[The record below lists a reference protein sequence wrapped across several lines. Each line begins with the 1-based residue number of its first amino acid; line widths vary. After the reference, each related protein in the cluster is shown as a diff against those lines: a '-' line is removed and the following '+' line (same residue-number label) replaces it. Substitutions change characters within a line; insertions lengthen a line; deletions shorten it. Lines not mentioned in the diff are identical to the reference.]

1 MSFFKLQLVALTA
14 AFLFLGCAAQPK
26 KLSTEKR
33 YDVAIA
39 SIDSADDQP
48 QKKGSNDDVNQLL
61 NTATYSRFRPNNSL
75 IQSSQSFLIVDS
87 QLAEWEKT
95 TAEKLNGTLLE
106 FMAYTFGGVGK
117 KSAYELRPYE
127 STMLGFNLSLNHA
140 ISGRFDLAGVEA
152 RKIVQREQFIEALN
166 ERIYEAVKE
175 QEKFKPDDPNLA
187 PDARVVSKIE
197 LIDDYPIEIFKS
209 KKQKT
214 LKNSYQSAAATY
226 LSGYVFEAEGDLS
239 LALPAYKKGMQLS
252 PDSAL
257 FKNGIANLGPGKKLS
272 KAENTSDVL
281 FIFELGL
288 APTLD
293 AKKYRYSVPTKIGIR
308 YSPIL
313 LPTIANPND
322 VPVKLGK
329 IYLDGNEL
337 NPEQMSDIGQMVR
350 QDLKDSMPKY
360 VAMATTKALLEISSQ
375 VSLAQFTKIIRQKD
389 SGLTQLL
396 GSAVIAGIYSGG
408 EIDSRVWDTLP
419 EFIYMVRMPLGYGKH
434 SISFSPRS
442 RNGVI
447 DVVIDK
453 PYQIINIRSLDGS
466 NYLAGGRNQLDWDTY
481 YEKIMLNIS
490 KTQR

>member
-1 MSFFKLQLVALTA
+1 MSFPRLQLVALTA
-14 AFLFLGCAAQPK
+14 AFLFLGCASQPK
-26 KLSTEKR
+26 KPSTDKR

-39 SIDSADDQP
+39 SIESVDVQP
-48 QKKGSNDDVNQLL
+48 QKKAADEDVNQLL
-61 NTATYSRFRPNNSL
+61 NTATYTRFRQNNSV

-95 TAEKLNGTLLE
+95 TSEKLNGTLLE

-117 KSAYELRPYE
+117 KSAYELKPYE

-209 KKQKT
+209 KKQQA

-226 LSGYVFEAEGDLS
+226 LSGYIFEAEDDFS
-239 LALPAYKKGMQLS
+239 LALPAYKKGIQLS
-252 PDSAL
+252 PDSTL
-257 FKNGIANLGPGKKLS
+257 FKNGIANLGTRKKTS

-281 FIFELGL
+281 FVFELGL

-322 VPVKLGK
+322 VPAKIGK

-337 NPEQMSDIGQMVR
+337 NPELMGDIGQMVR
-350 QDLKDSMPKY
+350 QDLKDVMPKY

-375 VSLAQFTKIIRQKD
+375 VSLAQFTKIFRQKD
-389 SGLTQLL
+389 SGLTQFL
-396 GSAVIAGIYSGG
+396 GSAVIAGIYSSG
-408 EIDSRVWDTLP
+408 EIDSRGWDTLP
-419 EFIYMVRMPLGYGKH
+419 EFIYIARMPLSYGKH
-434 SISFSPRS
+434 SITFSPRS
-442 RNGVI
+442 RNGAI

-453 PYQIINIRSLDGS
+453 PYQIVNIRSLDGS
-466 NYLAGGRNQLDWDTY
+466 YYLAGGNKQTDLDGYYDKIILNGIKNQ
-481 YEKIMLNIS
+481 K
-490 KTQR
+490 